1 MIADGIKKYTVVF
14 CSLVTV
20 VDTTLKK
27 VTIAHSQSRQLS
39 IQALPLI
46 HKNDKNFCDYQVYF
60 TRWRGYKCLIVSRL
74 GISP

>member
-39 IQALPLI
+39 IQALSLI
-46 HKNDKNFCDYQVYF
+46 RKNGKNFCDYQVYF
-60 TRWRGYKCLIVSRL
+60 TG
-74 GISP
+74 